1 LAYDGGPDSA
11 EGAMKLLKSTS
22 IVMAFAAV
30 ACSSIAQ
37 EKKDEKKAEAPAAQ
51 ESVNRPSPNPKD
63 VASLDA
69 IVAAVYEVISGPAGD
84 RDWNRFRSLFTAE
97 GRLVPIFKK
106 PDGTFGHR
114 VLTVED
120 YVKNG
125 SDYFKKEA
133 FYEREIARRTEQFG
147 QMAVIFT
154 TYASRHTPDEKPFA
168 RGINS
173 MTFYND
179 GSRWWCLSIIWDS
192 ERPDNPIPDKYL
204 K

>member
-1 LAYDGGPDSA
+1 
-11 EGAMKLLKSTS
+11 MR
-22 IVMAFAAV
+22 F
-30 ACSSIAQ
+30 CSSLVIVVWLLVTAPLACVAQ
-37 EKKDEKKAEAPAAQ
+37 EKKAEAAPAWPEA
-51 ESVNRPSPNPKD
+51 NLKD

-69 IVAAVYEVISGPAGD
+69 IVAAVYDVISGPPGE
-84 RDWNRFRSLFTAE
+84 RDWNSFRSLFTPD
-97 GRLVPIFKK
+97 GRLIPIFKK

-114 VLTVED
+114 VLAVED

-125 SDYFKKEA
+125 AEYFRKEG
-133 FYEREIARRTEQFG
+133 FFEREVARKTDQFG
-147 QMAVIFT
+147 QLAVIFT
-154 TYASRHTPDEKPFA
+154 TYASRHTADLNEKPFA

-179 GSRWWCLSIIWDS
+179 GKRWYCLSIIWDS